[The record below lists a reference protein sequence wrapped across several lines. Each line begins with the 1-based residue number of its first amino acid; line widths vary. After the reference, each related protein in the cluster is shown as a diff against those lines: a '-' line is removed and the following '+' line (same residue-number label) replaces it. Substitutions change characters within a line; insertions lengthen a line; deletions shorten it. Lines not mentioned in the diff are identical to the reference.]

1 MSVDLASKKIIM
13 IHGLASKPPPDFT
26 HQLWR
31 KSLIENIRVSN
42 RQLARNLDADAEVF
56 ESAYW
61 ANVVPHHIPDDSS
74 YYKKLQLQ
82 VDKVIDERR
91 EIKDGFHVGTKE
103 KVGGFFKD
111 LFSIRSLTD
120 DNKVIFF
127 FHQRPKSTAEDCMVI
142 C

>member
-13 IHGLASKPPPDFT
+13 IHGLVSKPPPDFT

-31 KSLIENIRVSN
+31 KTLIENIRVSN

-61 ANVVPHHIPDDSS
+61 ANVVPHHIPDDSG
-74 YYKKLQLQ
+74 YCKKLRLQ

-91 EIKDGFHVGTKE
+91 DIKE
-103 KVGGFFKD
+103 
-111 LFSIRSLTD
+111 
-120 DNKVIFF
+120 
-127 FHQRPKSTAEDCMVI
+127 
-142 C
+142 